1 MQATP
6 QYLPREYQED
16 MDLLLPL
23 GHSILWQ
30 GKQQVIML
38 PRGMLLLHPLQVD
51 TQIMPHPHIVI
62 GQSQVHPLSLKN
74 NEFYEFMSN
83 HSAPKV
89 TKVYK
94 LHTTIYLSL

>member
-6 QYLPREYQED
+6 QYLPKEYQED
-16 MDLLLPL
+16 MDLLPL

-38 PRGMLLLHPLQVD
+38 PLGMLLLHPLLVGI
-51 TQIMPHPHIVI
+51 QIMPHPHIVI
-62 GQSQVHPLSLKN
+62 DQSPVHPLSLKN
-74 NEFYEFMSN
+74 NEFNEFMSN
-83 HSAPKV
+83 HTAPKV

-94 LHTTIYLSL
+94 LHTLPYLSL